1 MALWRSSRPRSRLRH
16 VALFPVRVL
25 YKTLLFLLTVFI
37 LAPAQALQMTP
48 KIERPE
54 KKNRIVQVD
63 KRK

>member
-1 MALWRSSRPRSRLRH
+1 MVTKRAATSPLRALLMFPLR
-16 VALFPVRVL
+16 VG
-25 YKTLLFLLTVFI
+25 YKILLFLLTVFV

-63 KRK
+63 QKK

>member
-1 MALWRSSRPRSRLRH
+1 MVTKRAATSPLRALL
-16 VALFPVRVL
+16 LFPLRVG
-25 YKTLLFLLTVFI
+25 YKILLFLLTVFV

-63 KRK
+63 QKK

>member
-1 MALWRSSRPRSRLRH
+1 MVTKRAKTSPLRAI
-16 VALFPVRVL
+16 ALFPLRVG
-25 YKTLLFLLTVFI
+25 YKILLFLLTVFV

-63 KRK
+63 QKK

>member
-1 MALWRSSRPRSRLRH
+1 MVTKRATPSRLRAL
-16 VALFPVRVL
+16 ALFPLRVG
-25 YKTLLFLLTVFI
+25 YKILLFLLTVLV

-63 KRK
+63 QKK

>member
-1 MALWRSSRPRSRLRH
+1 MARQRRARSRLR
-16 VALFPVRVL
+16 ALLRYPFWLV
-25 YKTLLFLLTVFI
+25 YKTGFFLLTVFI

-54 KKNRIVQVD
+54 KNNRIVQVE

>member
-1 MALWRSSRPRSRLRH
+1 MVIKRAATSPLRALLMFPLR
-16 VALFPVRVL
+16 VG
-25 YKTLLFLLTVFI
+25 YKILLFLLTVFV

-63 KRK
+63 QKK

>member
-1 MALWRSSRPRSRLRH
+1 MVKKRASRSRLRAL
-16 VALFPVRVL
+16 ALFPLRVV
-25 YKTLLFLLTVFI
+25 YKILLFLLTVFV

-63 KRK
+63 QQK